1 MSVAIVT
8 GGGRGIGRV
17 IAKKLA
23 EEGYD
28 VAICYA
34 GNEEAAKETVAACE
48 EAGVRAFA
56 KKTDVS
62 NVQEI
67 KEFVTEVKNSL
78 GAPEVLINNAGI
90 TRDSLLISMKEEDL
104 DAVLDTNL
112 KGAISFTKEVLRDM
126 MRAKNG
132 RIINISS
139 IVGLNGN
146 AGQSAYAATKAG
158 LVGFTKSVAKEYGA
172 KGIRCNAVAPGFIET
187 EMTASLPEDVKKGYL
202 NSIPLA
208 RFGKPED
215 IADAVAFLVS
225 DKASYITGQV
235 LSVDGGM

>member
-1 MSVAIVT
+1 MSMQEWRRILSVNLDSAFLT
-8 GGGRGIGRV
+8 SR
-17 IAKKLA
+17 AALKLM
-23 EEGYD
+23 
-28 VAICYA
+28 I
-34 GNEEAAKETVAACE
+34 
-48 EAGVRAFA
+48 
-56 KKTDVS
+56 
-62 NVQEI
+62 
-67 KEFVTEVKNSL
+67 
-78 GAPEVLINNAGI
+78 PEQ
-90 TRDSLLISMKEEDL
+90 K
-104 DAVLDTNL
+104 
-112 KGAISFTKEVLRDM
+112 
-126 MRAKNG
+126 G